1 MKSENAHTMASRP
14 SRRILPIALAL
25 LAAHFIL
32 LFLVE
37 SMPDRRLPFLY
48 FFFTLVI
55 MPGYIS
61 SRIIFPRARRHYTIL
76 FSLVLG
82 LALFFAILIV
92 LSVFDLKISSIPYI
106 IPVLTIIV
114 SIYHDRGSHVGMEL
128 LENQPLS
135 RPIALLLL
143 VVLVFI
149 SIITLVVRD
158 PLLYTGDSPDNMAY
172 IRTIARSQEVFPDQF
187 MYRNGGML
195 TRDLRRGLL
204 HAMWGTLN
212 AAASEIDV
220 LPVWPFLS
228 WIGSI
233 FVLLGIFC
241 LGIQLFRSQAIGLSG
256 VILYL
261 LFYQGGF
268 AGHQLFINAYSF
280 FFAKAALFAFFAF
293 LLLYLRTRSKIFL
306 LMTVISSFV
315 AVGAHVSYIM
325 ILLFIAFIF
334 SLMELIATE
343 RDSRMNL
350 FANTIIPL
358 FASIVA
364 VNLPYLFLRYLRD
377 YNPVNEIHTHS
388 QGMLFFTD
396 KLAVVNPILFF
407 QRTGFLMAVS
417 IFAVLILWRRSR
429 EDRNLRS
436 TLILVAAVY
445 ILAFN
450 PLWVPFIM
458 KRITYL
464 IVRFSV
470 AAPSMLLVAYLVRD
484 LWSRTRGRAGGQSLP
499 LAVLGW
505 IVVIAFLLPGFVS
518 NFTAFAYGGKS
529 RDISE
534 GRSCLALNDLYGE
547 INDHVPAGSVI
558 ASDPITS
565 YSLLAFTDQYVV
577 CTFDQHSTPNDSTA
591 IDRIIACRDIYL
603 PGASCH
609 EKIVPIEEYDADY
622 VVINGRLP
630 TDVRSQYWRS
640 DRHSAETAARALS
653 ECGGMFHLLYSRD
666 SIHLFEYT
674 GSADSAALFDE
685 VESRASPPFA
695 LGEYTD
701 DTGRLLDSGTDG
713 IYIENWGTDTDRISR
728 GDTLRMHVDWVA
740 DRRLDPGTYIVYV
753 RFDTDFDKGALY
765 KAAYGKIYR
774 KIVEE
779 MRGERYR
786 FRFDFLPFEGVYPPD
801 RWEPGIVLRDHFN
814 VVVPTYIAE
823 GVYTISVKMDN
834 APHYSN
840 LVMKDL
846 LRDDDLYDGSDL
858 MEIVIE

>member
-1 MKSENAHTMASRP
+1 MKNENAHSKASRIP
-14 SRRILPIALAL
+14 GKILPIVLVL
-25 LAAHFIL
+25 LAAHFL
-32 LFLVE
+32 VLFL
-37 SMPDRRLPFLY
+37 SDSIPDSRLPFLY
-48 FFFTLVI
+48 FFLSLV
-55 MPGYIS
+55 MLPGYIS
-61 SRIIFPRARRHYTIL
+61 SRIVFRRARPYYTLL

-82 LALFFAILIV
+82 LTIFFVFLIA
-92 LSVFDLKISSIPYI
+92 LSVIGLKILYIPFI
-106 IPVLTIIV
+106 IPALTIML
-114 SIYHDRGSHVGMEL
+114 SIYHDRGTWTGSEL
-128 LENQPLS
+128 PENQPLS
-135 RPIALLLL
+135 RPVAVLLL
-143 VVLVFI
+143 VVLALV
-149 SIITLVVRD
+149 SVITLVVRD
-158 PLLYTGDSPDNMAY
+158 PILYTGDSADNMAY
-172 IRTIARSQEVFPDQF
+172 IQAITRSQEVFPDQF
-187 MYRNGGML
+187 MYRNGGLL
-195 TRDLRRGLL
+195 TRDIRRGLL
-204 HAMWGTLN
+204 HAVWGTLN
-212 AAASEIDV
+212 AAASGTHAM
-220 LPVWPFLS
+220 PVWPFVS

-261 LFYQGGF
+261 LFHQGGF

-293 LLLYLRTRSKIFL
+293 LVLHLRTRLKIFL
-306 LMTVISSFV
+306 LMTAVSSFV
-315 AVGAHVSYIM
+315 AVGTHVSYIM
-325 ILLFIAFIF
+325 ILPFIAFIL
-334 SLMELIATE
+334 SLVELTGTK
-343 RDSRMNL
+343 RDSRKHLLAKL
-350 FANTIIPL
+350 FLPL
-358 FASIVA
+358 FVSIVA
-364 VNLPYLFLRYLRD
+364 VNLPYLLLRYVRD
-377 YNPVNEIHTHS
+377 YNPVNEIHTHPH
-388 QGMLFFTD
+388 GMLFFTE
-396 KLAVVNPILFF
+396 KLAVVNPFLFF
-407 QRTGFLMAVS
+407 QQTGFLMVVS
-417 IFAVLILWRRSR
+417 LFAILILWRCSR
-429 EDRNLRS
+429 ADRHLRYLLGL
-436 TLILVAAVY
+436 TAAVY

-458 KRITYL
+458 EKITYL

-470 AAPSMLLVAYLVRD
+470 AAPSMLLVAYLVRS
-484 LWSRTRGRAGGQSLP
+484 LWRRSRGGTGIPSLP

-518 NFTAFAYGGKS
+518 NFTAFAYSGKS
-529 RDISE
+529 RKISE

-630 TDVRSQYWRS
+630 ADVRSQYWRS
-640 DRHSAETAARALS
+640 DRRSAETAARALS
-653 ECGGMFHLLYSRD
+653 ECGGMFRLLYSRD

-695 LGEYTD
+695 LGEYTG

-740 DRRLDPGTYIVYV
+740 ERRLDPGTYIVYV

-765 KAAYGKIYR
+765 KTAYGKIYR

-786 FRFDFLPFEGVYPPD
+786 FRFDLLPFEGIYPPD

-814 VVVPTYIAE
+814 VVVPAYIAE

-840 LVMKDL
+840 LLMKDL
-846 LRDDDLYDGSDL
+846 LRDDDLYDGPDL